1 MIAIIKDKI
10 EYDYEEEADGH
21 DKGSNAH
28 WDDNIDL
35 PQNIEHKRA
44 FSGKE
49 GWIWLC
55 EHINRHYQP
64 REYDTNVAESYTCED
79 CGAELDIPEPDW
91 DLINKE
97 K

>member
-10 EYDYEEEADGH
+10 
-21 DKGSNAH
+21 
-28 WDDNIDL
+28 DDEC
-35 PQNIEHKRA
+35 QHQ
-44 FSGKE
+44 
-49 GWIWLC
+49 
-55 EHINRHYQP
+55 NRHYQP
-64 REYDTNVAESYTCED
+64 EEYDTNVAESYSCED